1 MPTCFSERVLWIG
14 IGMLPMCRGWHGT
27 MQIGGGLS
35 HLKTPKSQVTLIESS
50 KIGVPTCFLIRV

>member
-1 MPTCFSERVLWIG
+1 
-14 IGMLPMCRGWHGT
+14 MLPMCRGWHGT

-35 HLKTPKSQVTLIESS
+35 HLKTPKSQVTVIESS